1 VWVPETSWA
10 GQNKM
15 EKSIKVTFQPEGLSV
30 YVMPG
35 TTALEAAGE
44 AGIIID
50 STCGGGGTC
59 GKCRIVAVEGQTDP
73 NAVERKLIE
82 KRDIQKGVRLACQTK
97 IIAPFVLHV
106 PQSSRFSAQRILVSG
121 VEGDREIKPSIWKT
135 YVELPRSTLAAPI
148 ADLELIRKKMEGFHV
163 DIYLMRRLS
172 ALLRESDF
180 KITCVFSN
188 GELISVEKG
197 DTSKQIYGVAFD
209 IGTTTLVGTLLDLS
223 TGKDIAVSSRMN
235 PQVIYGDDVISR
247 INYVINN
254 EKGLQELHDRLVE
267 TMNEMIG
274 ELAQAANIKREN
286 IYKITVA
293 GNSTMQHLFLN
304 ITPESLGSIP
314 FVPVLKEGLEVKAKR
329 MGIEINPDG
338 MAFVLPNIAGFVGGD
353 TVAVMLATQLYKG
366 KKLMLAIDIGTNG
379 EIVLGNEDR
388 LISASTAAGPA
399 FEGARIGQGMRASTG
414 AIEKVV
420 ISDDVYVNVI
430 DNAPPIGICGTG
442 LIDAVAE
449 MLKYG
454 IIDESG
460 RILSKSSLNGRVPA
474 EILKRI
480 VERDG
485 SNNFILVEESESC
498 PPIFITQ
505 RDVRELQLAKGAIYA
520 GIKILESELGIGD
533 DDIDEVLLA
542 GAFGNFIRRENAR
555 AIGLIPDLPLEK
567 IKFIGNAASSG
578 AKLVLLSENLRLKV
592 EEISK
597 NTEYIELSSCVDFQ
611 DEFASAMFFNKS
623 GLKS

>member
-1 VWVPETSWA
+1 
-10 GQNKM
+10 M

-420 ISDDVYVNVI
+420 ISDDVSVNVI

-597 NTEYIELSSCVDFQ
+597 NTEYIELSNRIDFQ

>member
-1 VWVPETSWA
+1 
-10 GQNKM
+10 M

-597 NTEYIELSSCVDFQ
+597 NTEYIELSNRIDFQ